1 MCVCVYLKQIFIWLD
16 LGLPFSVS
24 FLFVWS
30 FWFSKICLFLLLI
43 ASLGLIK
50 YFYSI
55 MIFFSFFFFVVVIDI
70 TIYTFNFSVYFGTV
84 LLDQHCSIFHRLL
97 QNNIVILEYGSILPP
112 TSPFGCYCHLLHL
125 HSESCNGDI
134 IFDLKLFV
142 F

>member
-1 MCVCVYLKQIFIWLD
+1 MDLKQIFIWLD

-43 ASLGLIK
+43 SSLGLIK

-55 MIFFSFFFFVVVIDI
+55 RIFFFFFVVVIDI
-70 TIYTFNFSVYFGTV
+70 TIRTFTFSLYFGTV

-125 HSESCNGDI
+125 HSEFCNGDI